1 MDDTE
6 EGAKDTRHPGGEKF
20 WSQFAFT
27 VQTSN
32 CTKCVQLILRK
43 IIKTVATRCRI
54 SSIKCTKFDFGWGS
68 APDPAGT

>member
-1 MDDTE
+1 MDDNE
-6 EGAKDTRHPGGEKF
+6 EGPKDPRHAGGEKC

-27 VQTSN
+27 VQCSN